1 MLRISTRISAI
12 ALAAI
17 LTLLV
22 ATPAMAQASL
32 FNDVPANHP
41 SAAAIAWVSNPANS
55 VFMMGDAAGN
65 FNPTRTLTSFEAAQV
80 LAMAS
85 GFRIVTANLPAA
97 QQAMFERSVN
107 NARTFL
113 DAMAAGHPSWNRNF
127 DREIAFL
134 LYHNVITET
143 EVLGFVTTAGQ
154 SSVANSLTR
163 EQAITW
169 VARMAG
175 HSTAAAAVT
184 LPHSNP
190 FTDDASI
197 NANYRRYVYFALNS
211 NFIQRGAG
219 AFNPT
224 QNINRAEL
232 ATILFN
238 MLNSQSTTTGQT
250 TGAGTVIGVIE
261 SIQGTTHINVRTTT
275 ALQSVR
281 FTANSIIM
289 IDGLQ
294 RPFSALQV
302 GMAVTT
308 LTNAQGEA
316 ISLVGRTGNVQTGA
330 STPVGNLSFDEG
342 FVTAVTANGLTIRT
356 QRVRIS
362 GEVVNEERTF
372 TLAANAAITRGGVVV
387 PFNSVQV
394 GDIAFFRFADG
405 ILHELTLVERERTL
419 VGTLLES
426 RPPETVGGNPI
437 LTVALPNDRIY
448 ELRTTLATT
457 FTRNGVQNL
466 NWSDIRIGDSVT
478 INAEYDR
485 AVSVVASGVRTTV
498 SGRLT
503 ELVIRER
510 NSQITITRSTGESA
524 IYVVVP
530 GVFDIYSLRI
540 GQTLSVMLDSRE
552 VIDIQIQAQSSAQ
565 QTVILGYIQA
575 IHASGNITVVEGQGN
590 ARRTVNLQ
598 LSHNLT
604 VTRAGASLH
613 RNALRVNMNVHV
625 TLTEPQS
632 TTAQAIIILP

>member
-1 MLRISTRISAI
+1 MLRTSTRISAI
-12 ALAAI
+12 VLAAI
-17 LTLLV
+17 LTLLA
-22 ATPAMAQASL
+22 ATPAMAQAAAS
-32 FNDVPANHP
+32 FNDVPASHP
-41 SAAAIAWVSNPANS
+41 SAAAIAWVSNPANN

-65 FNPTRTLTSFEAAQV
+65 FNPTRTLTNFEAAQV

-107 NARTFL
+107 NSRQFL
-113 DAMAAGHPSWNRNF
+113 DSMAAGHTAWNRSF

-143 EVLGFVTTAGQ
+143 EVLGFVTTSGQ
-154 SSVANSLTR
+154 TSVANSLTR

-175 HSTAAAAVT
+175 HSSAAAVT
-184 LPHSNP
+184 LPHPNP
-190 FTDDASI
+190 FADDASI

-211 NFIQRGAG
+211 NFIQRGTG
-219 AFNPT
+219 TFNPT

-238 MLNSQSTTTGQT
+238 MLNAQSTTTGQT

-261 SIQGTTHINVRTTT
+261 AIQGTTQINVRTAT

-289 IDGLQ
+289 IDGQQ

-302 GMAVTT
+302 GMTVTV
-308 LTNAQGEA
+308 LTNAQGEVV
-316 ISLVGRTGNVQTGA
+316 SLVGRTDSVHTGA
-330 STPVGNLSFDEG
+330 ATPAGNLSFDEG
-342 FVTAVTANGLTIRT
+342 FVTAITANGLTIRT

-362 GEVVNEERTF
+362 GEVINEERNF
-372 TLAANAAITRGGVVV
+372 TLAANVLITRGGVAA

-394 GDIAFFRFADG
+394 GDIAFFRFAGD

-426 RPPETVGGNPI
+426 RPPETVGGSPT
-437 LTVALPNDRIY
+437 LTVAMPDDRIY
-448 ELRTTLATT
+448 ELRTIPVTT

-498 SGRLT
+498 NGRLT

-510 NSQITITRSTGESA
+510 NSQITVTRPTGESE

-530 GVFDIYSLRI
+530 GAFDIYSLRI

-552 VIDIQIQAQSSAQ
+552 VIDIQIQGQSSAQ
-565 QTVILGYIQA
+565 QTVLLGYIQA
-575 IHASGNITVVEGQGN
+575 IHANGNITVVEGQGN
-590 ARRTVNLQ
+590 ARRTINLQ
-598 LSHNLT
+598 LANNAT
-604 VTRAGASLH
+604 ITRAGASLN

-632 TTAQAIIILP
+632 NTVQAIIILP